1 MMNAGTGKRAI
12 SQESIEAAVSAQSI
26 MNLVSLAIDRLG
38 ADENSEILANAAFD
52 VARAA
57 SLASDLMT
65 SVIEELNDDRR
76 ADGGN

>member
-1 MMNAGTGKRAI
+1 MMNVGTGKRAI